1 MKTEP
6 LDVTDY
12 LASPEQ
18 AVALLN
24 TVIASGGDLAA
35 IKQAVGVVANALERA
50 GLGAAGPVREGAN
63 SRPVCRR
70 AASRANLAH
79 MDKTASQYKVRHR
92 VVAQN

>member
-6 LDVTDY
+6 LNVTDY
-12 LASPEQ
+12 LASPKR
-18 AVALLN
+18 AISLLN

-50 GLGAAGPVREGAN
+50 GLGAAGPVREGAD

-79 MDKTASQYKVRHR
+79 MDKTPASTKS
-92 VVAQN
+92 ATG

>member
-1 MKTEP
+1 MKTKP

-50 GLGAAGPVREGAN
+50 GLGAAGPVREGLPPGL
-63 SRPVCRR
+63 SPRGFTSQSCP
-70 AASRANLAH
+70 H
-79 MDKTASQYKVRHR
+79 GQDASQYKVRHR